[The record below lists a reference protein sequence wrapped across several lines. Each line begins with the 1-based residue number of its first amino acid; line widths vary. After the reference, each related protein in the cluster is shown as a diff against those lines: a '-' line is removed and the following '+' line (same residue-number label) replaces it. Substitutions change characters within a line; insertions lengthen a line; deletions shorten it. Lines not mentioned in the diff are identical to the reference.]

1 MAAWNRGG
9 LLAPGREGRKDSQVI
24 SIAQGK
30 EGVLSQHLLPKA
42 GSPTQGHSTA
52 PI

>member
-1 MAAWNRGG
+1 MEQGWASG
-9 LLAPGREGRKDSQVI
+9 S

-42 GSPTQGHSTA
+42 ESPTQGHSTA